1 MLNEHPADTMREDV
15 LQPLMRDLVATMEVV
30 GNIPQLT
37 ASEREQL
44 SNQLALCQVNL
55 SCFEHLLIV
64 QGELDQFQERDLKVS
79 VSSTSTIIANIQMFD
94 RKIKE
99 HWDNLNPGHET
110 AADKEVIN
118 Q

>member
-1 MLNEHPADTMREDV
+1 MLHENDADTMREDV
-15 LQPLMRDLVATMEVV
+15 LQPLIEELLATMKVV

-37 ASEREQL
+37 SAEREQL

-64 QGELDQFQERDLKVS
+64 QRKLNSLQLQDLQVS
-79 VSSTSTIIANIQMFD
+79 VSTTSSIIANIQMFD

-99 HWDNLNPGHET
+99 HYDNLNPGDET